1 MLKSIFN
8 WMLMIGLILLAGR
21 IITAIC
27 WFFAI
32 PFTTFFYRC
41 CTCVIW
47 NFNCRSDWFRSNEK
61 TNQSLNREKIRHVI
75 VSNLFL

>member
-32 PFTTFFYRC
+32 PFTTLFTDVALVSFG
-41 CTCVIW
+41 I
-47 NFNCRSDWFRSNEK
+47 
-61 TNQSLNREKIRHVI
+61 LI
-75 VSNLFL
+75 VGAIGSEVTKRQIKA

>member
-32 PFTTFFYRC
+32 PFTTFFLQMLHLC
-41 CTCVIW
+41 HLE
-47 NFNCRSDWFRSNEK
+47 F
-61 TNQSLNREKIRHVI
+61 
-75 VSNLFL
+75 